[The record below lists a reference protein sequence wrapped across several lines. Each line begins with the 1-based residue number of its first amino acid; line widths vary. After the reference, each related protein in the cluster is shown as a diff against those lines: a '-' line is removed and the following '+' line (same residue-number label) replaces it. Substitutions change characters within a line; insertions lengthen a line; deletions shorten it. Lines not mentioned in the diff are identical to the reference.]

1 MKIGNVLSKKGLD
14 SIARIAIEAGMDS
27 LEVDGLLV
35 EVSPIHHRHKMPKLL
50 GMHFRKP
57 FSCWCSVGFIVHILS
72 NSEPHAFE
80 PIMNQRLKALGVF
93 FAGQRKAK

>member
-1 MKIGNVLSKKGLD
+1 
-14 SIARIAIEAGMDS
+14 
-27 LEVDGLLV
+27 
-35 EVSPIHHRHKMPKLL
+35 MPKLL